1 MHRAM
6 PYQLALLIKKSIVD
20 VKGAQQN
27 AYATLQ
33 YQYQNIDF
41 SLIYALFAECS
52 IDTFK
57 GMCFLHNNY
66 ID

>member
-1 MHRAM
+1 M

-41 SLIYALFAECS
+41 SFIYALFADCY

-57 GMCFLHNNY
+57 GMYILHN
-66 ID
+66 I

>member
-1 MHRAM
+1 M

-20 VKGAQQN
+20 AKGAQQN
-27 AYATLQ
+27 AYAILQ

-52 IDTFK
+52 IDTCK
-57 GMCFLHNNY
+57 GMCILHNNY